1 MILLIFFGVV
11 TVAVI
16 LALIRAVKGPTSPDR
31 VVAVDI
37 MVTITLALMV
47 LLALFFRRRIYLDVA
62 LIYAVLSFVGVIAIA
77 RYLDRGL

>member
-1 MILLIFFGVV
+1 MILLIFFGVI

-16 LALIRAVKGPTSPDR
+16 LALIRATRGPTSPDR

-37 MVTITLALMV
+37 MVTITVALMV

>member
-16 LALIRAVKGPTSPDR
+16 LALIRAIRGPTSPDR

-37 MVTITLALMV
+37 MVTITVALMV
-47 LLALFFRRRIYLDVA
+47 LLALFFGRRIYLDVA

-77 RYLDRGL
+77 RYLDGGL

>member
-1 MILLIFFGVV
+1 VILIIFFAVI

-31 VVAVDI
+31 VVGVDI
-37 MVTITLALMV
+37 MVTITIALMV
-47 LLALFFRRRIYLDVA
+47 LLGLFFKRRIYLDVS
-62 LIYAVLSFVGVIAIA
+62 LIYAVLSFVGVIAVA

>member
-16 LALIRAVKGPTSPDR
+16 LALIRATRGPTAPDR

-37 MVTITLALMV
+37 MVTITVALMV

-62 LIYAVLSFVGVIAIA
+62 LIYAALSFVGVIAVA

>member
-16 LALIRAVKGPTSPDR
+16 LALIRATRGPTSPDR

-37 MVTITLALMV
+37 MVTITVALMV

>member
-16 LALIRAVKGPTSPDR
+16 LALIRAIRGPTSPDR

-37 MVTITLALMV
+37 MVTITVALMV
-47 LLALFFRRRIYLDVA
+47 LLALYFGRRIYLDVA

>member
-16 LALIRAVKGPTSPDR
+16 LALIRAIRGPTSPDR

-37 MVTITLALMV
+37 MVTITVALMV
-47 LLALFFRRRIYLDVA
+47 LLALFFGRRIYLDVA

>member
-1 MILLIFFGVV
+1 VILIIFFAVI

-31 VVAVDI
+31 VVGVDI
-37 MVTITLALMV
+37 MVTITIALMV
-47 LLALFFRRRIYLDVA
+47 LLGLFFTRRIYLDVS
-62 LIYAVLSFVGVIAIA
+62 LIYAVISFVGVIAVA

>member
-16 LALIRAVKGPTSPDR
+16 LALIRAIRGPTSPDR

-37 MVTITLALMV
+37 MVTITVALMV

-62 LIYAVLSFVGVIAIA
+62 LIYAVLSFVGVIAVA

>member
-1 MILLIFFGVV
+1 MILIIFFGII

-16 LALIRAVKGPTSPDR
+16 LALIRVIKGPTSPDR
-31 VVAVDI
+31 VVGVDI
-37 MVTITLALMV
+37 MVTITIAFMV
-47 LLALFFRRRIYLDVA
+47 LLALFFKRRIYLDVS

>member
-16 LALIRAVKGPTSPDR
+16 LALIRATRGPTSPDR

-37 MVTITLALMV
+37 MVTITVALMV

-62 LIYAVLSFVGVIAIA
+62 LIYAALSFVGVIAVA

>member
-16 LALIRAVKGPTSPDR
+16 LALIRAIRGPTSPDR

-37 MVTITLALMV
+37 MVTITVALMV